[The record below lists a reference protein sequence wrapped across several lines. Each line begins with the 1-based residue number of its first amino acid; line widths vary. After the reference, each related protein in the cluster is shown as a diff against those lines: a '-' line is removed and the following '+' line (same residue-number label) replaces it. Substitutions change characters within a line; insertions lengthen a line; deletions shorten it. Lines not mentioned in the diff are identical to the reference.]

1 MRQDA
6 EDDKRLNI
14 VSDEDKLAVRKVF
27 EAMSKTLRD
36 MGSKVQIIVA
46 EHADEDVWGE
56 VEGVHLVERWRD
68 ADQKLVPA
76 EWISK

>member
-1 MRQDA
+1 
-6 EDDKRLNI
+6 
-14 VSDEDKLAVRKVF
+14 
-27 EAMSKTLRD
+27 MSKTLRD